1 MDWILV
7 IQNSYVEALIPTWHY
22 LATYALSH
30 SLDLIYSCS
39 PHSASA
45 TLAFLWLQV
54 KYTHISLSL
63 STYTHTHQEKTTWGH
78 KNKATVFKPGSPHQ
92 NPTILAP
99 WSQTSSLQNNEKIN
113 SVGLSHP
120 VYDIVMAAQL
130 TKTLLLHI
138 MDTIS
143 YQNAM

>member
-1 MDWILV
+1 MIPGLGRFPGGEHSNPLQYSCLENPHGQRSLV
-7 IQNSYVEALIPTWHY
+7 GYIPWGHKELDVTEQLSTAHMYLRWLNRVLQNSYVEALIPTGHY

-63 STYTHTHQEKTTWGH
+63 STYTHTHQEKTT
-78 KNKATVFKPGSPHQ
+78 
-92 NPTILAP
+92 
-99 WSQTSSLQNNEKIN
+99 
-113 SVGLSHP
+113 
-120 VYDIVMAAQL
+120 
-130 TKTLLLHI
+130 
-138 MDTIS
+138 
-143 YQNAM
+143 